1 MQIQIDYDALRA
13 LLLVAAENDVRYY
26 LNGIHVEVTA
36 TDIVA
41 VATDGHS
48 LLALPLAPADA
59 DAPRMVGSWIL
70 PRDVLDMVKP
80 HKVGR
85 STLPLTITLSH
96 VDTFEVSGQ
105 ATLSGRYVDGRFPN
119 WRMVVPRETDGTV
132 AQFNAEKIYVMHK
145 VNKLLGGKHSVGVCH
160 NGEKPARI
168 MLAREDAV
176 AVVMPMRGNA
186 SFANPPWLD
195 NATAES
201 RAAA

>member
-13 LLLVAAENDVRYY
+13 LLLVAADKDIRYY
-26 LNGIHVEVTA
+26 LNGIHIEVSETA
-36 TDIVA
+36 IVA

-85 STLPLTITLSH
+85 SPLSLTVTLCA
-96 VDTFEVSGQ
+96 DTFEVSGQ
-105 ATLSGRYVDGRFPN
+105 ATLSGKYVDGRFPN

-132 AQFNAEKIYVMHK
+132 AQFDAEKIYVMHK
-145 VNKLLGGKHSVGVCH
+145 VNKLLGGKYSVGVCH

-176 AVVMPMRGNA
+176 AVVMPMHGNA
-186 SFANPPWLD
+186 SFANPSWLD

>member
-13 LLLVAAENDVRYY
+13 LLLVAADKDLRYY
-26 LNGIHVEVTA
+26 LNGIHIEVSETA
-36 TDIVA
+36 IVA

-48 LLALPLAPADA
+48 LLALPLAPCDA
-59 DAPRMVGSWIL
+59 DAPRMVGAWTL

-85 STLPLTITLSH
+85 SPLSLTITLCA
-96 VDTFEVSGQ
+96 DTFEVSGQ
-105 ATLSGRYVDGRFPN
+105 ALLSGRYVDGRFPN
-119 WRMVVPRETDGTV
+119 WRMVVPRETSGTV

-145 VNKLLGGKHSVGVCH
+145 VNKLLGGKYSVGVCH
-160 NGEKPARI
+160 NGENPARI